1 MATSYPYV
9 SAPGALVK
17 LFEQFRKAFPAVVDA
32 ATLKKFEIAPNN
44 ESYVINTIR
53 FLGLIDEAGKKAEG
67 VADFFFGDDSSF
79 QLGLGAL
86 LKEAYKPLFA
96 DHGDDAWEKG
106 VEGLTPWF
114 RVTDKTSDVV
124 GGRQATTFKT
134 LAALA
139 GHGDLKRSSSKESSG
154 TSSKRPA
161 GKVPPKAAQKQQPP
175 EKNVPKTE
183 VILPPSGASF
193 DKRAQSLGLTVRVEV
208 NLPAGGTADEYD
220 SIFASIR
227 KHLIDRG

>member
-17 LFEQFRKAFPAVVDA
+17 LFEQFRKSFPAVVDA

-67 VADFFFGDDSSF
+67 VADFFFGDDPTF
-79 QLGLGAL
+79 QSGLGTLIAT
-86 LKEAYKPLFA
+86 AYAPLFA
-96 DHGDDAWEKG
+96 DHGDDAWEKAIDA
-106 VEGLTPWF
+106 LTPWF

-139 GHGDLKRSSSKESSG
+139 GRGDLKRSSAKDSSAAAP
-154 TSSKRPA
+154 KRPT
-161 GKVPPKAAQKQQPP
+161 GKKPKQTAQTNQPTV
-175 EKNVPKTE
+175 NTVPKTE
-183 VILPPSGASF
+183 VIVPSSTSYSNT
-193 DKRAQSLGLTVRVEV
+193 DSQSLGLTVRIEV
-208 NLPAGGTADEYD
+208 NLPAGGTPAEYD

-227 KHLIDRG
+227 KHLIDRD